1 MKYLISALLIL
12 LATACTRKEKID
24 IEKEKEIIR
33 QTDIDFSN
41 LSKQKGMA
49 AAFIEYMDT
58 AAVLLRPGHF
68 PIEGKDARRFISGTD
83 DSGYILT
90 WVPTQVIISKSG
102 DIGYT
107 YGTWTSYPKKW
118 NADSASRGTYVSIWK
133 RQKLGG
139 WKMIL
144 DSGNDGVGNPK

>member
-1 MKYLISALLIL
+1 MKYLFFFLLPLIFYS
-12 LATACTRKEKID
+12 CTRDKLN
-24 IEKEKEIIR
+24 IEKEKKIIK

-41 LSKQKGMA
+41 ISKQKGMA
-49 AAFIEYMDT
+49 AAFIEYMDSS
-58 AAVLLRPGHF
+58 AVLLRPGRF
-68 PIEGKDARRFISGTD
+68 PLEGKDSRRFISGTD

-90 WVPTQVIISKSG
+90 WVPQNVIISKSG

-118 NADSASRGTYVSIWK
+118 NADSASRGTYITIWK

-139 WKMIL
+139 WKVVL
-144 DSGNDGVGNPK
+144 NSGNEGVGQP